1 MELTRKQAEQLKKD
15 AQRALDSMDK
25 GMTAQEAAAEL
36 YVRAMPGKDG
46 EAGLAAAQ
54 RIERMVTEYA
64 LLSEDARRDPDG
76 WIDRRLDALSEGLD
90 CAQRCAV
97 LMRLLGEVMALQR
110 GEAAP
115 QDGFD
120 AAQASEELEAELRG
134 RIRQALECS
143 TLGAA
148 ELDSLQQAM
157 QQMQC
162 GGTRRFADFG
172 AQRHD
177 ICVVEGMLAN
187 IAAQERAEEVTPEE
201 AAVSVCLAQD
211 AKRVL
216 MDAEEGVLTEEE
228 AARTMAL
235 AGRAAHLLLAHG
247 TGSAASLALNAA
259 LLPVCPTFIRKPVAM
274 VAGNLVSLV
283 VEHTAGPLVEGAAAA
298 AAVPRAAGEPHPAV
312 RAGTGHAGTPHRQP
326 VGAHSEQP
334 DRFCRAGER
343 MRRQR

>member
-15 AQRALDSMDK
+15 AQRALDSMEK

-36 YVRAMPGKDG
+36 YVRAMPGKDR

-54 RIERMVTEYA
+54 RIERIVTEYA
-64 LLSEDARRDPDG
+64 LLSGEARRDPDG
-76 WIDRRLDALSEGLD
+76 WIDCRLDALGEGLD

-97 LMRLLGEVMALQR
+97 LMQLLGEVMAVQR

-177 ICVVEGMLAN
+177 ICVVEGMLAY

-216 MDAEEGVLTEEE
+216 MDAAEGVLTEEE
-228 AARTMAL
+228 AARTMAMV
-235 AGRAAHLLLAHG
+235 GRAAHMQTRCDGRGQSGQPGGGTHGRPAGGGRGALRLAG
-247 TGSAASLALNAA
+247 RGAQRRA
-259 LLPVCPTFIRKPVAM
+259 V
-274 VAGNLVSLV
+274 
-283 VEHTAGPLVEGAAAA
+283 GAAAA

-326 VGAHSEQP
+326 VGAHPEQP